1 MTNDRTAPIGVIS
14 SNILGLFRARYSAMI
29 QGIMKPKMTLISISD
44 ISDPFLIHFFIRV
57 PVVVSSIRFFKI
69 KPGHCAHTPSWFFF
83 MKKKERQQAVHF
95 LGYKKVKN

>member
-1 MTNDRTAPIGVIS
+1 MTNDRTAPIGEIS

-29 QGIMKPKMTLISISD
+29 QGIMKPKITLISISD

-83 MKKKERQQAVHF
+83 MKKKRTATGRPF
-95 LGYKKVKN
+95 FGI